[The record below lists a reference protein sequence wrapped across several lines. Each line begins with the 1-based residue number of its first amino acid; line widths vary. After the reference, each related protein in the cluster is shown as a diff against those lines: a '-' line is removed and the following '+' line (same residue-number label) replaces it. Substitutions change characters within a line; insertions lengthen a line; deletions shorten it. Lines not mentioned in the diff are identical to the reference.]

1 MEQLLVPAI
10 CTIEKIID
18 ETADIRTYR
27 LKMKDPALMES
38 FNWFPGQFVEFSLL
52 GHGECTFCIS
62 SSATRKGYFDCSIK
76 RAGVVTAEIHNN
88 LEEGM
93 DVGIRGPFG
102 NWFPL
107 EEIKGKNLLFVGG
120 GIGLAP
126 LRSLIQYCIDNR
138 KDFKDFTILYGARTS
153 GDLCFKEEIEEWK
166 IDPSLKVILTV
177 DRAEDTWKAN
187 VGVVPKILEEVVK
200 PEVKNTKVI
209 TCGPPIMIKYTLQSL
224 VKLGFADRDII
235 TTLEMRMQCGLGK
248 CGRCNIG
255 STYVCKDG
263 PVFTYEQ
270 MKVMPDE
277 F

>member
-1 MEQLLVPAI
+1 MEQLLVPSL
-10 CTIEKIID
+10 CTIEKIIQ

-27 LKMKDPALMES
+27 LKFKDENLMS
-38 FNWFPGQFVEFSLL
+38 KFQWLPGQFVEFSLL
-52 GHGECTFCIS
+52 GYGECTFCIS
-62 SSATRKGYFDCSIK
+62 SSVTRKGTFDCSIK
-76 RAGVVTAEIHNN
+76 RAGTVTSDIHSR
-88 LEEGM
+88 LDEG
-93 DVGIRGPFG
+93 DEVGIRVPFG
-102 NWFPL
+102 NNFPL
-107 EEIKGKNLLFVGG
+107 EELKGKNLLFVGG

-138 KDFKDFTILYGARTS
+138 ADYKDFTILYGARS
-153 GDLCFKEEIEEWK
+153 SDDLCYKEETKEWQNN
-166 IDPSLKVILTV
+166 PSLKVILTI
-177 DRAEDTWKAN
+177 DRAEDTWHDN

-200 PEVKNTKVI
+200 PTIENTKVI

-224 VKLGFADRDII
+224 DRLGFDPKNVI

-270 MKVMPDE
+270 LKTMPDE
-277 F
+277 Y

>member
-76 RAGVVTAEIHNN
+76 RAGVVTAEIHNS

-166 IDPSLKVILTV
+166 IAPSLKVILTV